1 MLNNKTIMYNKKSQ
15 LGETLTWVVAT
26 LIIVVTLIFFIFLS
40 SSLAKLKD
48 IKGNPGFALLGSYN
62 KQSDWLSVKVNLAF
76 AKDNKNE
83 DAIKEWINEES

>member
-1 MLNNKTIMYNKKSQ
+1 MNNKKAQ

-48 IKGNPGFALLGSYN
+48 IKGNPGFALLGGYDKKSN
-62 KQSDWLSVKVNLAF
+62 LIVDKTELAF
-76 AKDNKNE
+76 VKNNQNE
-83 DAIKEWINEES
+83 DLIKEWINEES